1 MHNYGTIVTFRSSG
15 TLPGG
20 RYAYREHK
28 FWDLKSS
35 RTYQS
40 SSSITTMPMPVHGVP
55 MRARDT
61 LLAQLMASST
71 GMELLKQG
79 GIPCRIVSQ
88 GLRDLRQTLQT
99 PKSIL
104 NPSPKDRARRI
115 ESLVG
120 KLIGVE
126 VEYYPY
132 SVSSLPNKL
141 SGGLGDVAYDGSL
154 GNNGRE
160 IRRMTWASKGKRL
173 PAVLQLAPLLEGGQV
188 DKRCGLHVHID
199 ARHLPKPGN
208 GTPIYCD
215 AAETYDRLIMLYPM
229 LKKLVPPSRLRNRYC
244 KWVPNRP
251 GHPSAATIDTRYA
264 AINWHSYNEHGSIEF
279 RMAAGSTNIVKI
291 ESWALLC
298 QHLLNHCSLRGASV
312 PATWKQFLAIMPKW
326 MASWCAIRQLKLS
339 SDVDI
344 TDRTA
349 SAADFTTSTSTSV
362 E

>member
-15 TLPGG
+15 YLPEGG
-20 RYAYREHK
+20 YSYRESK
-28 FWDLKSS
+28 SWTLKAS
-35 RTYQS
+35 RLSYS
-40 SSSITTMPMPVHGVP
+40 DSRMPMPVNGVP

-61 LLAQLMASST
+61 LLAQLIASST
-71 GMELLKQG
+71 GMEVLKKG

-88 GLRDLRQTLQT
+88 GLRDLRKTLQT

-132 SVSSLPNKL
+132 SVSSLPTKL

-154 GNNGRE
+154 GNAGRE

-264 AINWHSYNEHGSIEF
+264 AINWQAYNEHGSIEF

-298 QHLLNHCSLRGASV
+298 QHLLNHCSQRERSV
-312 PATWKQFLAIMPKW
+312 PSTWKQFLAIMPKW

>member
-1 MHNYGTIVTFRSSG
+1 
-15 TLPGG
+15 
-20 RYAYREHK
+20 
-28 FWDLKSS
+28 
-35 RTYQS
+35 
-40 SSSITTMPMPVHGVP
+40 MPVNGVP

-71 GMELLKQG
+71 GMAA
-79 GIPCRIVSQ
+79 
-88 GLRDLRQTLQT
+88 LRKDASGVYIGSVALRLQDLRKAA
-99 PKSIL
+99 KSVKRPT
-104 NPSPKDRARRI
+104 PSPKDRARNLQ
-115 ESLVG
+115 SLVG
-120 KLIGVE
+120 RLIGVE

-132 SVSSLPNKL
+132 RPSSLPTKL
-141 SGGLGDVAYDGSL
+141 SGGLGDVTSDGSI
-154 GNNGRE
+154 GNAGRE
-160 IRRMTWASKGKRL
+160 IRRMTWASKGRRL
-173 PAVLQLAPLLEGGQV
+173 PAVLQLAPLLEGGHV
-188 DKRCGLHVHID
+188 DKKCGLHVHID

-208 GTPIYCD
+208 GTPELCD
-215 AAETYDRLIMLYPM
+215 AAETYDRLVMLYPM
-229 LKKLVPPSRLRNRYC
+229 LKKLVPQSRLRNKYC

-251 GHPSAATIDTRYA
+251 GHPSAATIDARYA
-264 AINWHSYNEHGSIEF
+264 AINWQAYNEHGSIEF

-298 QHLLNHCSLRGASV
+298 QHLLYHCSQRERSV
-312 PATWKQFLAIMPKW
+312 PSTWKQFLAIMPKW

>member
-15 TLPGG
+15 TLPDG

-28 FWDLKSS
+28 FWNLKSS

-40 SSSITTMPMPVHGVP
+40 SSSITTTPMPVHGVP

-61 LLAQLMASST
+61 LLAQLIASST
-71 GMELLKQG
+71 GMEFLKRG
-79 GIPCRIVSQ
+79 GVLYRIAGQ
-88 GLRDLRQTLQT
+88 GLRDLRQQHQF

-104 NPSPKDRARRI
+104 HPSPKDRARRI

-126 VEYYPY
+126 VEFYPC
-132 SVSSLPNKL
+132 SGSSLPTTL
-141 SGGLGDVAYDGSL
+141 PGGLGDVAYDGSVP
-154 GNNGRE
+154 NGRE
-160 IRRMTWASKGKRL
+160 IRRMTWASKGRRL
-173 PAVLQLAPLLEGGQV
+173 PAVLQLAPLLEGGHV

-199 ARHLPKPGN
+199 VRHLPKPGK
-208 GTPIYCD
+208 GTPELCD
-215 AAETYDRLIMLYPM
+215 AAETYDRLVMLYPM
-229 LKKLVPPSRLRNRYC
+229 LKKLVPPSRLRNKYC
-244 KWVPNRP
+244 KWVPNRD
-251 GHPSAATIDTRYA
+251 GHPSASTISTRYA
-264 AINWHSYNEHGSIEF
+264 AINWHAYQEHGSIEF

-298 QHLLNHCSLRGASV
+298 QHLVYHCSRRDWYV
-312 PATWKQFLAIMPKW
+312 PSTWKQFLATLPKW

-349 SAADFTTSTSTSV
+349 SAADFSTSTYTSV